1 MQLYVRFSLGNMTEL
16 IAVDFFFPV
25 SWYECGEGSTDSEII
40 TERNRGQASV
50 KVLGDSECSLE
61 SVILTHFDTS
71 QLIYMIFSRNA
82 KLQKGAGTE
91 KLTDLGSSRIEVY

>member
-1 MQLYVRFSLGNMTEL
+1 MQIYVRFSLGNMTEL

-40 TERNRGQASV
+40 TERKRRQASV
-50 KVLGDSECSLE
+50 KKSRAILNAHLSL
-61 SVILTHFDTS
+61 VILTHFDTS
-71 QLIYMIFSRNA
+71 QLIYVIFSRNA

-91 KLTDLGSSRIEVY
+91 KVN